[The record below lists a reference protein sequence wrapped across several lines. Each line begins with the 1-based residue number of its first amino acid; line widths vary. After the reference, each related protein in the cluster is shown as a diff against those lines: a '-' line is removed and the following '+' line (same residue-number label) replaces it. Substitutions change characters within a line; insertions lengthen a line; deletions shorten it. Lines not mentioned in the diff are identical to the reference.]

1 MVILNGPGVVYS
13 ATLGAIQALG
23 VLFNGH
29 QVELDRVRETLKRR
43 VITPAPPQHLTLTLR
58 LLKFYYFVPIRSIL
72 MSPMSFFYSSAYFG
86 EMDTGGIDLKC
97 PCLIL

>member
-43 VITPAPPQHLTLTLR
+43 VITPQHLTLTLR
-58 LLKFYYFVPIRSIL
+58 LLKFYYFVPI
-72 MSPMSFFYSSAYFG
+72 
-86 EMDTGGIDLKC
+86 
-97 PCLIL
+97 

>member
-29 QVELDRVRETLKRR
+29 QVELDRVRETLKRC
-43 VITPAPPQHLTLTLR
+43 VITPPPQHLTLTLR
-58 LLKFYYFVPIRSIL
+58 LLKLNYYFVPIRSIL
-72 MSPMSFFYSSAYFG
+72 MSPMSFF
-86 EMDTGGIDLKC
+86 TVLH
-97 PCLIL
+97 ILVRWILEAWT

>member
-29 QVELDRVRETLKRR
+29 QVELDRVRETLKRC
-43 VITPAPPQHLTLTLR
+43 VITPPTPYSDFKATQV
-58 LLKFYYFVPIRSIL
+58 LLFCPHKVYTNVPNVIFLQFYIFW
-72 MSPMSFFYSSAYFG
+72 
-86 EMDTGGIDLKC
+86 
-97 PCLIL
+97 